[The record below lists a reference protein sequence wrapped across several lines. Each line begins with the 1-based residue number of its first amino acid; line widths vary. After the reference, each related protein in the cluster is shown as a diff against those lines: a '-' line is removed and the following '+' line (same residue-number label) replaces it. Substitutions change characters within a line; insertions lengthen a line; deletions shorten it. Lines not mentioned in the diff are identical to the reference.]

1 MRHIMFYV
9 FSTRS
14 INPYLYR
21 NKADFIMSIG
31 TCFCSGIL
39 NFVWMHITWD
49 KYGCWSVLRVVVLKP
64 VFSCAC
70 WENGCVFLK
79 EVRFS
84 IFWSFYSPIASLLKL
99 SDILLVTF
107 IFIWKFRSIVFLTL
121 RPFTILMFD
130 SDLYFPFFVSIT
142 RMWSDNKKGLR
153 KI

>member
-31 TCFCSGIL
+31 ICFCSGIL

-84 IFWSFYSPIASLLKL
+84 IFWSSCKPIESLRSFVVRYVYIYLEVQVYGVFNTSSIYYFYVWLWSLFSPCCLHYK
-99 SDILLVTF
+99 DMV
-107 IFIWKFRSIVFLTL
+107 
-121 RPFTILMFD
+121 
-130 SDLYFPFFVSIT
+130 
-142 RMWSDNKKGLR
+142 R
-153 KI
+153 K